1 MKILIVDGDDT
12 LLSIL
17 AGELESRG
25 FEVVPMHLGDGDCR
39 SAKRKARLNSF
50 FPNYR
55 FIPCP
60 EIKDGAQLLSAIHR
74 INPFQGTAMMTSEPK
89 DAPRKLRSP
98 CSTSRCCGSRSGS
111 SNCCIS
117 HDSRT

>member
-17 AGELESRG
+17 AGELEARG

-50 FPNYR
+50 FP
-55 FIPCP
+55 IIASSP
-60 EIKDGAQLLSAIHR
+60 AQ
-74 INPFQGTAMMTSEPK
+74 
-89 DAPRKLRSP
+89 RS
-98 CSTSRCCGSRSGS
+98 RMGR
-111 SNCCIS
+111 NC
-117 HDSRT
+117 